1 MQSNMKIFRYIS
13 GIIAAVAALACSGNV
28 DTDALPILEAS
39 SEEVDLAKDAQLTF
53 TVRYNGVDV
62 TGESVIYK
70 DGTAIE
76 GNVYTFEEEGEYE
89 FTAVYAGMTSEPVNV
104 TVLTTFPSKT
114 ESKFKRHVSLI
125 EFTGAWCINCPE
137 GYDNMKGI
145 LAYPQMTK
153 YKDYIHLAAFHSNVE
168 GTDSLAIPQTQD
180 VIKLFSGLAYPS
192 FATDL
197 RTSGILTDIG
207 AADLRPS
214 IEASFNEYTPYCGVS
229 VASALN
235 AERTSAEVTVKLTSE
250 LTAQYRVVLLV
261 VQDQIRGW
269 QKTPTYSDGQDDY
282 LHRHVV
288 RKVVTTYSGTFTGEK
303 MTEGGKI
310 AAGEE
315 AVKTWTVEIDSKWNL
330 DKTEIYALALGA
342 DGYVNNMNVCHIDG
356 GDSGYDY
363 K

>member
-1 MQSNMKIFRYIS
+1 MQSNMKIFRYIL
-13 GIIAAVAALACSGNV
+13 GAIAAVSALACSGNI
-28 DTDALPILEAS
+28 DSEALPTLEAS
-39 SEEVDLAKDAQLTF
+39 STEVDMADGAQVTF
-53 TVRYNGVDV
+53 TVTYNGVDV
-62 TGESVIYK
+62 TGESVVYN
-70 DGTAIE
+70 GEAAIE
-76 GNVYTFEEEGEYE
+76 GNVYTFEAEGEYM
-89 FTAVYAGMTSEPVNV
+89 FTAVYSGMSSEQVKV
-104 TVLTTFPSKT
+104 TVVDSTPAKV
-114 ESKFKRHVSLI
+114 ESKFQRHVSLI

-192 FATDL
+192 FVTDL
-197 RTSGILTDIG
+197 RTSGILTDVG

-214 IEASFNEYTPYCGVS
+214 IEASFNEYAPYCGVS
-229 VASALN
+229 VASELN
-235 AERTSAEVTVKLTSE
+235 ADKTTAEVTVKLASE
-250 LTAQYRVVLLV
+250 KTTQYRVVLLV

-303 MTEGGKI
+303 MTEDGKI
-310 AAGEE
+310 AAGDE

-330 DKTEIYALALGA
+330 EKTEIYALALGA